1 MAPKRRS
8 YYEATTHLKADL
20 VMRQHATYHV
30 PRTTYHVPRATR
42 HAPRRP
48 CPSSSYLDTVSRTR
62 LRATYTLM
70 IDRRHG
76 APLPYSHWTMAIG

>member
-30 PRTTYHVPRATR
+30 PRTTYHVPRTTYHAPRATR
-42 HAPRRP
+42 HAPRA
-48 CPSSSYLDTVSRTR
+48 TR
-62 LRATYTLM
+62 HAPRATPALPLLVLPRYS
-70 IDRRHG
+70 IQDA
-76 APLPYSHWTMAIG
+76 APSDVYSDD